1 MEIPAR
7 GPGEKVCVASVSA
20 AGRVVVE
27 ALSAPGS
34 EGEHGAVTDQATQER
49 VPCQARTDRRW
60 EAEALPGAPT
70 PATAPTSGLA
80 WSAAVCSDHSPFWL
94 HYPPPFCAPEP
105 PGPFLRVLAHPG
117 TPPPSVWRSLAL
129 SGNSPHPGVRTARA
143 SVAIVCHLPSH
154 TGCALGRGPAAGGE
168 ASLTQS

>member
-1 MEIPAR
+1 MPLGVRAER
-7 GPGEKVCVASVSA
+7 
-20 AGRVVVE
+20 
-27 ALSAPGS
+27 
-34 EGEHGAVTDQATQER
+34 GAVTDRATQER
-49 VPCQARTDRRW
+49 VPCQACTDSRW

-80 WSAAVCSDHSPFWL
+80 GSAVVRSGRSFLATL
-94 HYPPPFCAPEP
+94 PPPFWAPEP
-105 PGPFLRVLAHPG
+105 SGPFLRVLAHPG

-154 TGCALGRGPAAGGE
+154 TGCTLGRGPAAGGE